1 MKFIIKAQKG
11 LTRKIYQELD
21 KLITSNKNVYVDGPY
36 GGTFRDP
43 RSFERVVLLATGT
56 GVTATFCLFDVFSKN

>member
-36 GGTFRDP
+36 GGTFRDQGHLK
-43 RSFERVVLLATGT
+43 EW
-56 GVTATFCLFDVFSKN
+56 FCWQPALESLPLCHF